1 MNFLSNIIM
10 FFVTPIFMLIVAV
23 LHIIKVLIKE
33 IREISTMD
41 EKNQEINIENNI
53 LSWHG
58 ESIKFDDIETILYG
72 LYGSSKNE
80 YKFWYVLKNE
90 DIYQL
95 SSSFSTELYDKRIHI
110 ENKENSII
118 LKNNFVT
125 KSLTVIPSLWLM
137 KPIGLMGCSI
147 TGRFKKND
155 FITLA
160 GDNNQ
165 ICIYKGLDSNPSNF
179 PIKMINI
186 DSFCLDNIFTK
197 QKISIFSK
205 RYKSRYTSEYQ
216 AYVVNKSTTLENKYL
231 FLPWKDGEFLFKES
245 SYHDTLEEL
254 KEKIIT
260 YFKSKNTK
268 LVISKKNC
276 IYRNNP

>member
-10 FFVTPIFMLIVAV
+10 FFVSLIFIPIVFV

-41 EKNQEINIENNI
+41 DKNQEINIENNI

-72 LYGSSKNE
+72 ILKNE
-80 YKFWYVLKNE
+80 YIFWYVLKNE
-90 DIYQL
+90 DIDHL
-95 SSSFSTELYDKRIHI
+95 SRFFNTELYDKRKHI

-118 LKNNFVT
+118 LKNNFVK

-137 KPIGLMGCSI
+137 KPVGLMGCRI
-147 TGRFKKND
+147 TGSFKKND
-155 FITLA
+155 FIALA

-165 ICIYKGLDSNPSNF
+165 ICIYKGLDSDPSNF
-179 PIKMINI
+179 PIEMINI
-186 DSFCLDNIFTK
+186 GSFCLDNIFAK

-245 SYHDTLEEL
+245 SYHDNLEEL

-268 LVISKKNC
+268 LVISKKDC
-276 IYRNNP
+276 RYRNNP

>member
-1 MNFLSNIIM
+1 M
-10 FFVTPIFMLIVAV
+10 FFVSLIFIPIVFV

-72 LYGSSKNE
+72 ILKNE
-80 YKFWYVLKNE
+80 YIFWYVLKNE
-90 DIYQL
+90 DIDHL
-95 SSSFSTELYDKRIHI
+95 SRSFNTELYDKRKHI
-110 ENKENSII
+110 ENKKNSII

-137 KPIGLMGCSI
+137 KPVGLMGCSI
-147 TGRFKKND
+147 TGYFKKND

-205 RYKSRYTSEYQ
+205 RYKSRYKSEYQ

-268 LVISKKNC
+268 LVISKKDC